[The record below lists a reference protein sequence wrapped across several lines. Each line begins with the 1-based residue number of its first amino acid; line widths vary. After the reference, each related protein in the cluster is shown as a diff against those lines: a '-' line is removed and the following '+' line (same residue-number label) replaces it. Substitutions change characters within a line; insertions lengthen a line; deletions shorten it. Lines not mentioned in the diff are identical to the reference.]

1 MAMNDN
7 TQQPWQQ
14 AEVIAH
20 TQLLCSSFQHWTSEA
35 LINPENN
42 PLTLSEKLF
51 FAPFVVVS
59 HGMKPDPIFNYA
71 NQLALKLWQMNW
83 QDFTRLPSRLSAEP
97 IAQSEREM
105 MLKTSLNQ
113 GLINNYPGVRISS
126 QGDRFFIEDG
136 IIWTLLDAENQPCG
150 QAAMFMHWTPIVE

>member
-1 MAMNDN
+1 MNTS

-14 AEVIAH
+14 SDIINH
-20 TQLLCSSFQHWTSEA
+20 SQLLCESFQHWTNDT
-35 LINPENN
+35 LIDIVDN

-59 HGMKPDPIFNYA
+59 HGMEADPIFNYA
-71 NQLALKLWQMNW
+71 NQMAFKLWQMDW

-97 IAQSEREM
+97 IEQSEREV
-105 MLKTSLNQ
+105 MLKQSLEK
-113 GLINNYPGVRISS
+113 GLISNFQGIRISS
-126 QGDRFFIEDG
+126 KGDRFFIEDG
-136 IIWTLLDAENQPCG
+136 IIWTLLDAQNQTCG